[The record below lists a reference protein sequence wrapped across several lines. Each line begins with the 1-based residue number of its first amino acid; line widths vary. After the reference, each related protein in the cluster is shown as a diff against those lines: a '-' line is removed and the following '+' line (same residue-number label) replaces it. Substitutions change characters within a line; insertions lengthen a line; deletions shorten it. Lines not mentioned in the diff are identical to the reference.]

1 MSRLGP
7 MRRVLV
13 MGCSGSG
20 KSTFGRQL
28 ADKLRLPFVS
38 IDQIHWQPGWREPAP
53 QEFNAKMT
61 REAEKP
67 AWVMDGNY
75 TRNGAGEL
83 RRARADTVLW
93 FDLPRWVCMLG
104 IIRRSATSYGQ
115 VRPEMA
121 LGCPE
126 KFDWEF
132 WRYVWTY
139 RAVQRPKLLT
149 YFSALSADQRLVTFT
164 ARAQAAEFLA
174 RAQAA

>member
-1 MSRLGP
+1 MQ
-7 MRRVLV
+7 RVLV

-28 ADKLRLPFVS
+28 ADRLGLPFVS
-38 IDQIHWQPGWREPAP
+38 IDQIFWQPGWREPKP
-53 QEFNAKMT
+53 EEFAAKMT
-61 REAEKP
+61 LEAEKP

-83 RRARADTVLW
+83 RRARADTIVW
-93 FDLPRWVCMLG
+93 FDLPRWVCMLS
-104 IIRRSATSYGQ
+104 IIHRSAASYGK

-121 LGCPE
+121 PGCPE

-139 RAVQRPKLLT
+139 RATQRPKLLA
-149 YFSALSADQRLVTFT
+149 YFSALRADQRLETFT
-164 ARAQAAEFLA
+164 ARAQVVEFLA
-174 RAQAA
+174 RAEAA